1 MFIAIV
7 IAVCFPFFLKAFSF
21 SRFLSL
27 YSRYLGSRP
36 ERLPVFDDDCWAI
49 MEKCWAGDPSQ
60 RPLLGDVEPKL
71 CAILEKYRSSKPVH
85 PYCRSS
91 TTLGISRGRRLSAG
105 GGHHTHQHHHH
116 HHHYNNPGSRQSNA
130 GVSVVGNNSK
140 IANNN
145 AVIVGGGNPSA
156 SNNSRFP
163 SQPQPLSMNT

>member
-1 MFIAIV
+1 
-7 IAVCFPFFLKAFSF
+7 
-21 SRFLSL
+21 
-27 YSRYLGSRP
+27 
-36 ERLPVFDDDCWAI
+36 

-71 CAILEKYRSSKPVH
+71 VAILDKYRSSKPVH

-105 GGHHTHQHHHH
+105 GGHHTQHHHHANHHH

-130 GVSVVGNNSK
+130 GLSVVGNNSK
-140 IANNN
+140 IANSN

-156 SNNSRFP
+156 SNNCRFP
-163 SQPQPLSMNT
+163 SQPQPLPMNT